1 MARLG
6 ARQEK
11 GESLSGRFTCATCGE
26 DPSVLKP
33 GEHSPGIWRGGVS
46 VFHCADVSAAAGN
59 RCAGES
65 HHFTSLHPD
74 CWKCGAK
81 LGCMLCSGVASE
93 LLCTN
98 RHDGA
103 GAAWA
108 TLSALLEHGP
118 LAGQALEQYPAD
130 WQRKY
135 RETYPDSDATKYAA
149 HGMTGLRVLV
159 DGIVEGSNQTRNGD
173 AGEHRSDEGHHQ
185 RTLGSNRVRN

>member
-33 GEHSPGIWRGGVS
+33 GERSPGIWRGGVS

-81 LGCMLCSGVASE
+81 LGCQMCSGNPIE
-93 LLCTN
+93 LLCAN

-103 GAAWA
+103 GPVWA
-108 TLSALLEHGP
+108 TLAALLEHGP
-118 LAGQALEQYPAD
+118 LANQTLELYPAH
-130 WQRKY
+130 WVRKY
-135 RETYPDSDATKYAA
+135 RETSTNAGATGCAA
-149 HGMTGLRVLV
+149 RGMSGLRGLV
-159 DGIVEGSNQTRNGD
+159 DGVLEAS
-173 AGEHRSDEGHHQ
+173 AK
-185 RTLGSNRVRN
+185 